1 MNNKEIKAEIKYLLN
16 KEGKS
21 MTWLAEQLDTTPQ
34 KLNSKFT
41 GKSMAINKLEELLK
55 SIGYRLEIKFIKED
69 ETHE

>member
-55 SIGYRLEIKFIKED
+55 PIGYKLELKFIKED

>member
-55 SIGYRLEIKFIKED
+55 PIGYKVDIRFVKED

>member
-55 SIGYRLEIKFIKED
+55 PIGYKVDIKFVKED
-69 ETHE
+69 K

>member
-55 SIGYRLEIKFIKED
+55 PIGYKVDIRFVKED
-69 ETHE
+69 

>member
-41 GKSMAINKLEELLK
+41 GKSMAIKKLEELLK
-55 SIGYRLEIKFIKED
+55 PIGYKLKIEFVKED
-69 ETHE
+69 

>member
-21 MTWLAEQLDTTPQ
+21 MTWLAKQLDTTPQ

-55 SIGYRLEIKFIKED
+55 PIGYKLELKFIKED
-69 ETHE
+69 